1 MKGVNHYTK
10 QGKVHKGGTHK
21 MSNGQL
27 HSGKTHTKTSV
38 RLFHYNELSKK
49 AKAVARKQWG

>member
-10 QGKVHKGGTHK
+10 QGKVQKGGTHK
-21 MSNGQL
+21 MPNGQL

>member
-1 MKGVNHYTK
+1 MKGVNHYKKDGTIY
-10 QGKVHKGGTHK
+10 KGATHK
-21 MSNGQL
+21 MPNGEL
-27 HSGKTHTKTSV
+27 HSGKTHGKNSV